1 MSIGTLNTK
10 GLELKSLDETTGEF
24 VGYCSVFGVED
35 QVGDVV
41 RKGAFAKT
49 ISDRGP
55 RGIKMLFDHNPSEPI
70 GRWISL
76 EEDDYGLLG
85 KGQLLLDLE
94 KGREVYTLMKA
105 NVLDGLSI
113 GYRVTKQS
121 QDRANPHIRFLDE
134 IDLREVSAVMFPC
147 NEESVITSVKA
158 VMPTEREFQ
167 RLIQREAGL
176 SRSEAAHVIEHG
188 FKSLLL
194 KTKRD
199 AGGEVASTPPD
210 AGLNSVL
217 ESLRRLSAEIQ

>member
-1 MSIGTLNTK
+1 MTTATLNTK
-10 GLELKSLDETTGEF
+10 SLELKSLDDQGVF
-24 VGYCSVFGVED
+24 IGYCSVFGNED

-41 RKGAFAKT
+41 RKGAYAKT
-49 ISDRGP
+49 LADRGP
-55 RGIKMLFDHNPSEPI
+55 KGIKMLFDHNPAEPI
-70 GRWISL
+70 GVWRNFV
-76 EEDDYGLLG
+76 EDDYGLLG
-85 KGQLLLDLE
+85 EGQLLLDLQ

-105 NVLDGLSI
+105 GALDGLSI

-158 VMPTEREFQ
+158 NQLPTEREFQ

-176 SRSEAAHVIEHG
+176 SRSEAAHVLEHG
-188 FKSLLL
+188 FKSLL

-210 AGLNSVL
+210 AGLVSFA
-217 ESLRRLSAEIQ
+217 EELRRLSQV

>member
-1 MSIGTLNTK
+1 MMIGTLNTK
-10 GLELKSLDETTGEF
+10 SLELKSLDEATGEF

-41 RKGAFAKT
+41 RKGAYLKT
-49 ISDRGP
+49 IKERGP
-55 RGIKMLFDHNPSEPI
+55 DGIKMLFDHNPALPI
-70 GRWISL
+70 GRWRSL

-85 KGQLLLDLE
+85 HGQLLLDLD

-105 NVLDGLSI
+105 RVLDGLSI

-158 VMPTEREFQ
+158 NQLPTEREFQ

-176 SRSEAAHVIEHG
+176 SRSEAAHVLEHG

-210 AGLNSVL
+210 AGLVSFA
-217 ESLRRLSAEIQ
+217 EELRRLSQS

>member
-1 MSIGTLNTK
+1 MNTGTLNTK
-10 GLELKSLDETTGEF
+10 RLELKSLDEATGEF

-49 ISDRGP
+49 ISERGP
-55 RGIKMLFDHNPSEPI
+55 QGIKMLFDHNPSEPI
-70 GRWISL
+70 GRWMSL

-85 KGQLLLDLE
+85 RGQLLLDLE

-105 NVLDGLSI
+105 QVLDGLSI

-158 VMPTEREFQ
+158 NQLPTEREFQ

-176 SRSEAAHVIEHG
+176 SRSEAAHVLEHG
-188 FKSLLL
+188 FKSLL

-210 AGLNSVL
+210 PSASLLLERLMGLHDAI
-217 ESLRRLSAEIQ
+217 R

>member
-1 MSIGTLNTK
+1 MQIGTMNTK
-10 GLELKSLDETTGEF
+10 SLELKSLDEGGVGRF
-24 VGYCSVFGVED
+24 VGYCSVFGNED

-41 RKGAFAKT
+41 RKGAYSKT
-49 ISDRGP
+49 LAERGA
-55 RGIKMLFDHNPSEPI
+55 RGIKMLFDHDPAQPI
-70 GRWISL
+70 GVWERFV
-76 EEDDYGLLG
+76 EDDHGLLG
-85 KGQLLLDLE
+85 EGQLLLDLQ

-105 NVLDGLSI
+105 GALDGLSI

-167 RLIQREAGL
+167 RLLQREAGL

-210 AGLNSVL
+210 AGLVALAN
-217 ESLRRLSAEIQ
+217 ELRRLTEA